1 MAKTIKELLMYQLQ
15 SEYMTP
21 EKREEI
27 EALSSDEEKFQA
39 AKTWNKEKKEEE
51 KAKAG
56 GATTSKS
63 DAFSASWPKRYI
75 SELKKYA
82 FEEYCKINAIFDRI
96 TIPGFKESVVIPGN
110 WVNILKTA
118 NPVLNEKSLLS
129 LKESGM
135 GFLKNTIDLNNVLL
149 EVNKI
154 VEEANY
160 KLMNFL
166 NPLIDVNS
174 TLFEA
179 QEKVDGSNHRIIVD
193 PITKSI
199 YPGGHTSRSNDSYGF
214 NEFFKQLSYS
224 QLEEVLSWF
233 FPMKEPITIF
243 VEFYGKNI
251 GAAGGKYDSKNH
263 HACLFDIREGNPDE
277 DSAEVFSGYV
287 PRETLERIY
296 NKLIEA
302 GVKDLDLV
310 KSYGQMTPQEAVDI
324 VRLGFRSKY
333 FWKNGENI
341 ADDPSKWGKDEN
353 NRPTRA
359 EGLVLKHIDKEG
371 FLHIAKIRCD
381 HFADFDRAWE
391 SGKIQKAIEE
401 GRLTLP
407 EDFSTVYPPLEVLK
421 EKYKNY
427 SKVTFI

>member
-1 MAKTIKELLMYQLQ
+1 MAQKTLQELLGYQLQ

-21 EKREEI
+21 EKRKEI
-27 EALSSDEEKFQA
+27 EALPSDEEKFQA
-39 AKTWNKEKKEEE
+39 AKIWNKERKEEE

-56 GATTSKS
+56 GAKTGNSE
-63 DAFSASWPKRYI
+63 AFSVSWPKRYI

-82 FEEYCKINAIFDRI
+82 FEEYCKIDAIFERI

-110 WVNILKTA
+110 WISPIRTTIL
-118 NPVLNEKSLLS
+118 NSRIISLDPSRLEC
-129 LKESGM
+129 LL
-135 GFLKNTIDLNNVLL
+135 FKNTVDLDDVKRQI
-149 EVNKI
+149 NKI
-154 VEEANY
+154 VSEANY
-160 KLMNFL
+160 KLTNYL
-166 NPLIDVNS
+166 SQLINVN
-174 TLFEA
+174 TILFDA

-233 FPMKEPITIF
+233 FSMKEPITIF

-277 DSAEVFSGYV
+277 DSAEIFSGYV

-296 NKLIEA
+296 DKLIEA

-310 KSYGQMTPQEAVDI
+310 KSYGRMTPQEAVDI

-333 FWKNGENI
+333 FWKDGENI
-341 ADDPSKWGKDEN
+341 AEDPSKWGKDEN

-371 FLHIAKIRCD
+371 FLHIAKIRWD
-381 HFADFDRAWE
+381 HFSDFDRAWE

-407 EDFSTVYPPLEVLK
+407 EDFSAVYPPLEVLK
-421 EKYKNY
+421 ETYKNY
-427 SKVTFI
+427 NKVTFI